1 MNKKPILIIF
11 LFATFQVAF
20 AQIANRRV
28 VTTAVPF
35 LSIPADA
42 RASALG
48 DQGVATSSDAFSN
61 YWNPAKYAFA
71 SNDMGAAISYTPYL
85 NKIVNDIFLAD
96 LTYFRAIDDRSSWA
110 VGLRY
115 FSLGEIPTGLTAEQI
130 QTNPLVL
137 RPNEFSL
144 DASYALKL
152 SENFSMAIQGR
163 FINSDLKL
171 DTGTNESTAASTV
184 AVGVSGFYE
193 SFEVPYSNFSGIW
206 RAGFN
211 LSNIGPKL
219 KYEDEGAAD
228 FIPTNLRLGGGFD
241 FIFDSYNKLAVSL
254 ELSKLLVPSPSEPI
268 TDNEGN
274 IIGYEQPEDVG
285 VLAGIFKSFGE
296 IYFSLAYP
304 EAIKAWHLHK
314 ETYLNYACI
323 SGTIKLVLFDDRPDS
338 KTKNKFQEIILSTKN
353 YFLVTVP
360 PLIWNGFTNI
370 GKDNAIL
377 ANCSTVPYSDE
388 EIIRKSPY
396 DKLIPYK
403 WR

>member
-1 MNKKPILIIF
+1 MNRILTLAIF
-11 LFATFQVAF
+11 LFASFQVTF
-20 AQIANRRV
+20 AQVADRRV

-35 LSIPADA
+35 LSIPTDA

-71 SNDMGAAISYTPYL
+71 TNEMGAAISYTPYL

-96 LTYFRAIDDRSSWA
+96 LTYFRAIDDRSAWA

-130 QTNPLVL
+130 QTNPLIL
-137 RPNEFSL
+137 SPNEFSI

-152 SENFSMAIQGR
+152 SDNFSMAIQGK
-163 FINSDLKL
+163 FISSDLKL

-184 AVGVSGFYE
+184 AVGISGFYE

-219 KYEDEGAAD
+219 KYEDEGTAD

-241 FIFDSYNKLAVSL
+241 FIFDSYNKLSVIL
-254 ELSKLLVPSPSEPI
+254 ELSKLLVPSPSVL
-268 TDNEGN
+268 NENGF
-274 IIGYEQPEDVG
+274 YEQPKDVG
-285 VLAGIFKSFGE
+285 VLSGIFKSFGDAPDGFSE
-296 IYFSLAYP
+296 ELKEFTWALGAEFNYDESFALRAGFFNEHELKGARKFFTLGAGFRYNVMDIDLSYLISATKVPSPLENTLRFSL
-304 EAIKAWHLHK
+304 
-314 ETYLNYACI
+314 TFNF
-323 SGTIKLVLFDDRPDS
+323 G
-338 KTKNKFQEIILSTKN
+338 
-353 YFLVTVP
+353 
-360 PLIWNGFTNI
+360 
-370 GKDNAIL
+370 
-377 ANCSTVPYSDE
+377 E
-388 EIIRKSPY
+388 ERY
-396 DKLIPYK
+396 
-403 WR
+403 